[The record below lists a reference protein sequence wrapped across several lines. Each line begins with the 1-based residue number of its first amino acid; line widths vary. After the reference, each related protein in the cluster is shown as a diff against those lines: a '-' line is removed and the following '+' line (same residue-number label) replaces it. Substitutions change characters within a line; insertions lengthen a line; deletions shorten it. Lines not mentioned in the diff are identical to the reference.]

1 MLGRTRRNRD
11 DLALEW
17 INWMR
22 FQFLIKQKWTSG
34 SAGLAGNRSELNPM
48 QEALVLASNYG
59 FQTARM
65 TTTRRRWP
73 LSLIYV
79 CILLVHIHRR
89 YNRSTGLLVFW
100 ASCHKQLRG
109 PFTFCTHCSAC
120 SASCGFYY
128 SPVSLS
134 VQWQS
139 QCLVLCKD
147 DSLCPP
153 PFELLHFK
161 SN

>member
-1 MLGRTRRNRD
+1 MYLKPP
-11 DLALEW
+11 W
-17 INWMR
+17 
-22 FQFLIKQKWTSG
+22 
-34 SAGLAGNRSELNPM
+34 SELNPM
-48 QEALVLASNYG
+48 QEALALASNYG

-147 DSLCPP
+147 ERTPSVRLPLSFCILKAISSEFFGSAICFCFSYPVFLP
-153 PFELLHFK
+153 PFCLASDFQ
-161 SN
+161 